1 MSCELTHAK
10 KLNPQVVQQH
20 LEKESIS
27 AVDEYKADDFVSMD
41 QFVVSTPRWQL
52 TENEVEVEN
61 NQFHSGTI
69 FNDITSG
76 AIWVEHQ
83 VSLHADETIMA
94 KICFE
99 EWLWH

>member
-41 QFVVSTPRWQL
+41 QFVVSTPR
-52 TENEVEVEN
+52 
-61 NQFHSGTI
+61 
-69 FNDITSG
+69 
-76 AIWVEHQ
+76 
-83 VSLHADETIMA
+83 
-94 KICFE
+94 
-99 EWLWH
+99 